1 MTETSARTE
10 SGGGG
15 AGAALPAS
23 TSLSS
28 PPAPS
33 AEQCSALRTLVADA
47 GFTAPAVCNRVGIA
61 SIYDFISLR
70 EGRCGA
76 VPIADAL
83 DVLIRL
89 FMDVELV
96 DGELVRRHLGVA
108 GAGLL
113 EDVGLLR
120 THTGDPARVHAGFLL
135 YPTEGLWI
143 ASDLNVSP
151 DGPAHTVLT
160 EDAVYPAITKNT
172 RHFLASLPSTPCEDF
187 LELCG
192 GTGIAALLAARYA
205 ARTWSVDITE
215 RATRFAR
222 FNAALNGVPNITA
235 ARGDLYD
242 AVPGRTFDRI
252 VAHPPYMPALEQKYI
267 FRDGGEDGEQITRR
281 IVAGLPERLRPGGRL
296 YCTCMLTDRREANAE
311 HRIRAMLGDRAAE
324 FDVLLVTERLFPPT
338 DYYFRLALTGRAELG
353 EVVRRHEVFQRLEVE
368 RLVYGSFVIQR
379 PAACRPTFT
388 ARRQAGPNTTTAD
401 VEWLLGWEAES
412 AARAGQQPDDLRPVV
427 SPACRMR
434 LGHVF
439 DAGGWT
445 VEDCQLTTSAP
456 FALEARCPPWTAVLL
471 ERCDGKTGVEAL
483 HGELR
488 RSGVLP
494 AALGL
499 GEFSRLVR
507 SLVSGGFLR
516 LPGILDTS

>member
-1 MTETSARTE
+1 MTEQTERTRTRERPASAPPSPSVDRC
-10 SGGGG
+10 
-15 AGAALPAS
+15 AALR
-23 TSLSS
+23 
-28 PPAPS
+28 
-33 AEQCSALRTLVADA
+33 ALLADA
-47 GFTAPAVCNRVGIA
+47 GFTAPAVCHRVGIA
-61 SIYDFISLR
+61 SIYDFVSLR
-70 EGRCGA
+70 EGRAGGA
-76 VPIADAL
+76 EPSDAL

-89 FMDVELV
+89 FMDVEVV
-96 DGELVRRHLGVA
+96 DGALARRHLGEA
-108 GAGLL
+108 GLGLL
-113 EDVGLLR
+113 ETLGLLR
-120 THTGDPARVHAGFLL
+120 THDGEPDRLNAAFLL

-172 RHFLASLPSTPCEDF
+172 RHFLASLPATPCEEF

-192 GTGIAALLAARYA
+192 GTGIAALLASRYA
-205 ARTWSVDITE
+205 GHTWSVDITE
-215 RATRFAR
+215 RSTRFAQ
-222 FNAALNGVPNITA
+222 FNAALNGISNMTA
-235 ARGDLYD
+235 SRGDLYD

-311 HRIRAMLGDRAAE
+311 QRIRAMLGERADE

-368 RLVYGSFVIQR
+368 RLVYGSFIIQR
-379 PAACRPTFT
+379 PLVPRPTFT
-388 ARRQAGPNTTTAD
+388 ARRQAGPATGVAE

-412 AARAGQQPDDLRPVV
+412 AVRPGDRVGEMTPVV

-434 LGHVF
+434 LGHAYA
-439 DAGGWT
+439 DGSWT
-445 VEDCQLTTSAP
+445 IEDCQLTTSAP
-456 FALEARCPPWTAVLL
+456 FALEARCPPWTAILL
-471 ERCDGKTGVEAL
+471 EKCDGTASIREL
-483 HGELR
+483 HQRLHA
-488 RSGVLP
+488 SGVLP
-494 AALGL
+494 ASLGPA
-499 GEFSRLVR
+499 EFAKLVR
-507 SLVSGGFLR
+507 SLVSGGFLC
-516 LPGILDTS
+516 LPGVLDTS